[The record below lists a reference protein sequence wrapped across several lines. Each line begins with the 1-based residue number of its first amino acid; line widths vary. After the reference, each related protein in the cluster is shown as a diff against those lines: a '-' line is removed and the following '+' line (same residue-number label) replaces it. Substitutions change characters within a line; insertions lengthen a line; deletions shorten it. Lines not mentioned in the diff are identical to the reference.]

1 MEKPFI
7 GQMDRKIVV
16 KSFTVT
22 RNTVGEQRTS
32 GVVVVQPFAYRKEL
46 SGGEDVEGK
55 VRSLFSRSYIIRY
68 NSQILTERNKLI
80 VEDGPDKLEVEHV
93 KEIGRK
99 SHLELICKYYE

>member
-1 MEKPFI
+1 MQKPFI

-16 KSFTVT
+16 KSFTET
-22 RNTVGEQRTS
+22 QNSVGEQRTTET
-32 GVVVVQPFAYRKEL
+32 VVLQPFAYMKEL

-55 VRSLFSRSYIIRY
+55 VRSLFSRSYTIRY
-68 NSQILTERNKLI
+68 NAQVLAERNKLI
-80 VEDGPDKLEVEHV
+80 VEDGSVKLEVEHV